1 MLKYHRTLVAVVAIK
16 KEEVREGKISVIGVT
31 EAAVVEA
38 AIVIDHKVNPEIP
51 EKEGA
56 SKVEVISIEMRPYF
70 LLLFILSTF
79 TILSQEVDT
88 STEEQISAVVVNA
101 QTDETMESVHVV
113 NLNQVIGTITNEK
126 GEFTITAAVNDTLYF
141 SYLGFKSQKIRI
153 TNDMFKFENTKIAL
167 TELAYA
173 LEEVIVRPY
182 QLTGYLEIDVKNLP
196 INTSYQY
203 SISGL
208 SVGYE
213 AGSKSPS
220 AVTKV
225 LGAILNP
232 ADLLRNLFGKQPNQ
246 MKKLRKMKE
255 DDQIRNLLATKFD
268 REILTELLQIEKLD
282 IQDIL
287 NNCNYS
293 KSFITTANDLQI
305 LDAISSCYEDF
316 KVLNRKN

>member
-1 MLKYHRTLVAVVAIK
+1 
-16 KEEVREGKISVIGVT
+16 
-31 EAAVVEA
+31 
-38 AIVIDHKVNPEIP
+38 
-51 EKEGA
+51 
-56 SKVEVISIEMRPYF
+56 MRPF
-70 LLLFILSTF
+70 LLLICILLLTNTAF
-79 TILSQEVDT
+79 SQE
-88 STEEQISAVVVNA
+88 EETGTQEIKAVVVNA
-101 QTDETMESVHVV
+101 QSEKTMESVHVI
-113 NLNQVIGTITNEK
+113 NLNQVIGTITNEQ
-126 GEFTITAAVNDTLYF
+126 GVFTIPAAVNDTLYISF
-141 SYLGFKSQKIRI
+141 LGFKPQKIRI
-153 TNDMFKFENTKIAL
+153 TNDMFKFEDTKISL

-182 QLTGYLEIDVKNLP
+182 QLTGYLEIDLKNLP
-196 INTSYQY
+196 VNDAFQY

-213 AGSKSPS
+213 AGNKSTS

-255 DDQIRNLLATKFD
+255 DDQIRDLLASKFD
-268 REILTELLQIEKLD
+268 REILMEMLQIEKLD

-293 KSFITTANDLQI
+293 KSFIATANDLQI

>member
-1 MLKYHRTLVAVVAIK
+1 
-16 KEEVREGKISVIGVT
+16 
-31 EAAVVEA
+31 
-38 AIVIDHKVNPEIP
+38 
-51 EKEGA
+51 
-56 SKVEVISIEMRPYF
+56 MRFF
-70 LLLFILSTF
+70 LTGILFFFSFLSF
-79 TILSQEVDT
+79 AQESSED
-88 STEEQISAVVVNA
+88 SRISAVVVNA
-101 QTDETMESVHVV
+101 QSEAPLESVHVV

-126 GEFTITAAVNDTLYF
+126 GEFSITAAVNDTLYF
-141 SYLGFKSQKIRI
+141 SYLGFKSQRIRV
-153 TNDMFKFENTKIAL
+153 TNDMFKFEGTQIAL

-196 INTSYQY
+196 INNGYQY

-208 SVGYE
+208 NVSYE
-213 AGSKSPS
+213 GGNKNSS

-232 ADLLRNLFGKQPNQ
+232 ADLLRNLFGKKPAQLR
-246 MKKLRKMKE
+246 KLRQMRE
-255 DDQIRNLLATKFD
+255 DDEIRNLLASKFD
-268 REILTELLQIEKLD
+268 RELLTEFLQLEKVD

-305 LDAISSCYEDF
+305 LDAISSCYEEY
-316 KVLNRKN
+316 KVLNRKK

>member
-1 MLKYHRTLVAVVAIK
+1 MNKFF
-16 KEEVREGKISVIGVT
+16 IGVFCLIGCLGLAQET
-31 EAAVVEA
+31 SEDSTIN
-38 AIVIDHKVNPEIP
+38 AI
-51 EKEGA
+51 
-56 SKVEVISIEMRPYF
+56 
-70 LLLFILSTF
+70 
-79 TILSQEVDT
+79 
-88 STEEQISAVVVNA
+88 VVNA
-101 QTDETMESVHVV
+101 QTDAPMESVHVV
-113 NLNQVIGTITNEK
+113 NLNQVVGTITNEK
-126 GEFTITAAVNDTLYF
+126 GEFSIRAAVNDTLYF
-141 SYLGFKSQKIRI
+141 SFLGFKSQKIRI
-153 TNDMFKFENTKIAL
+153 TNDMFKFEDTKIAL

-196 INTSYQY
+196 INNSYQY

-213 AGSKSPS
+213 GGNKNPS

-232 ADLLRNLFGKQPNQ
+232 ADLLRNLFGRQPNN
-246 MKKLRKMKE
+246 MRKLRQMKE
-255 DDQIRNLLATKFD
+255 DDQIRDLLASKFD
-268 REILTELLQIEKLD
+268 RETLVELLQLEKVD

-305 LDAISSCYEDF
+305 LDAISSCYEEF
-316 KVLNRKN
+316 KVLNRKK

>member
-1 MLKYHRTLVAVVAIK
+1 
-16 KEEVREGKISVIGVT
+16 
-31 EAAVVEA
+31 
-38 AIVIDHKVNPEIP
+38 
-51 EKEGA
+51 
-56 SKVEVISIEMRPYF
+56 MRPF
-70 LLLFILSTF
+70 LLLICILFSN
-79 TILSQEVDT
+79 IALSQDDEVALEDFK
-88 STEEQISAVVVNA
+88 AVVVNA
-101 QTDETMESVHVV
+101 QTEKAMESVHVI
-113 NLNQVIGTITNEK
+113 NLNQVVGTITNEK
-126 GEFTITAAVNDTLYF
+126 GAFTIAAAVNDTLYISF
-141 SYLGFKSQKIRI
+141 LGFKSQKIRV
-153 TNDMFKFENTKIAL
+153 TNDMFKFENTEISL

-196 INTSYQY
+196 VNDAFQY

-213 AGSKSPS
+213 AGNKSTS

-255 DDQIRNLLATKFD
+255 DDQIRDLLASKFD
-268 REILTELLQIEKLD
+268 REILMEMLQIEKVD

-293 KSFITTANDLQI
+293 KSFIATANDLQI

-316 KVLNRKN
+316 KVLNRKK